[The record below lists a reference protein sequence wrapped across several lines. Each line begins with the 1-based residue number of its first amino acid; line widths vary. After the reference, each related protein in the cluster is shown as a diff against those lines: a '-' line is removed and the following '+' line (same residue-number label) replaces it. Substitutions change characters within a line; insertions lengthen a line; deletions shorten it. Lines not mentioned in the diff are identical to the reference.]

1 MSEVIKEERAPVFD
15 LDKIFTYHAPKGD
28 QGERYEHI
36 RLAAKMFAETVCD
49 LSPPS
54 RECTHAIN
62 KIQEAVMWAN
72 AGIARNE

>member
-1 MSEVIKEERAPVFD
+1 MSEQIDLEKVF
-15 LDKIFTYHAPKGD
+15 KYHAPKGD
-28 QGERYEHI
+28 QAGRYESI
-36 RLAAKMFAETVCD
+36 RDAAKDFAETIIN

-54 RECTHAIN
+54 REQTHAIN